1 MALTLT
7 IVSTKG
13 GVGKTTLAANL
24 AALLADIGQRVLLVD
39 ADPQP
44 TLSGYYPIADL
55 AAGGLT
61 RLIVDASAEG
71 TVSRTHI
78 AGLDIVVSD
87 DPEGR
92 LQNWIL
98 HTPDGRVRL
107 RHLLRRLDGR
117 YDLIVVDTQGAVGP
131 LQDAAV
137 LAADLLVSPIPPEI
151 LSAREFARGTL
162 AMLERLRPMA
172 ALGAPVGPLRGVIY
186 RVDRTRDARGIAG
199 ELRKE
204 SYAESRGGITIL
216 DAVIPAGVAYR
227 EAATRREPVHRWDRG
242 RSLEAMTAVAAE
254 LLPHLSDDLFR
265 FAAAPSQGAEHDA
278 KGGEA

>member
-1 MALTLT
+1 MALILT

-24 AALLADIGQRVLLVD
+24 AALLADIGQHVLLVD

-44 TLSGYYPIADL
+44 TLSSYYPLNDVAS
-55 AAGGLT
+55 GGLT
-61 RLIVDASAEG
+61 RLIVDANAHG
-71 TVSRTHI
+71 TISSTHI
-78 AGLDIVVSD
+78 ERLDIVVSD

-107 RHLLRRLDGR
+107 RHLLRRLENQ
-117 YDLIVVDTQGAVGP
+117 YDLILIDTQGAVGP

-137 LAADLLVSPIPPEI
+137 LAADLLISPIPPEI

-186 RVDRTRDARGIAG
+186 RLDGTRDAKGIAT

-216 DAVIPAGVAYR
+216 DCVVPAGVAFR
-227 EAATRREPVHRWDRG
+227 EAATRQMPVHRWNRG
-242 RSLEAMTAVAAE
+242 RPLQVMTALAAE
-254 LLPHLSDDLFR
+254 LLPHLAEDLNR
-265 FAAAPSQGAEHDA
+265 YAATAAE
-278 KGGEA
+278 KGDKS